1 MTEYSDK
8 IDQIKDIIDNYD
20 LDEKYFLGGP
30 KMATINKT
38 SKLYAGDKF
47 AITTTDGRKLRLVIE
62 RDQFPEDPRS
72 WDNLGTMLCCHRDY
86 QLGDC
91 NSNRETE
98 EQLAEICREYGK
110 SDEEIDEMTF
120 AEEVRFILDQDNVCG
135 LPLWIY
141 DHSGISMSTR
151 RQCSW
156 DSSFVGLIFV
166 EKDFYLAQM
175 CLKDEENWKAK
186 AKKTLESEVEIYNDF
201 LEGNVYQWALYEP
214 TVVIRQ
220 SMDGKEL
227 SREIDEKG
235 EMVDSMG
242 GFYNSLTFEDADAYF
257 NFEIAEVEQID

>member
-1 MTEYSDK
+1 
-8 IDQIKDIIDNYD
+8 
-20 LDEKYFLGGP
+20 
-30 KMATINKT
+30 MATINKT

-62 RDQFPEDPRS
+62 QDQFPEDPRS
-72 WDNLGTMLCCHRDY
+72 WDNLGTMLCCHREY

-135 LPLWIY
+135 LPLYIT
-141 DHSGISMSTR
+141 DHSGISMQTYR
-151 RQCSW
+151 FDAW

-166 EKDFYLAQM
+166 EKDFYLAQS
-175 CLKDEENWKAK
+175 CLKDEKNWKAK

-201 LEGNVYQWALYEP
+201 LEGNVYQWTLYEP

-227 SREIDEKG
+227 SREIDEEG

>member
-1 MTEYSDK
+1 MTK
-8 IDQIKDIIDNYD
+8 
-20 LDEKYFLGGP
+20 
-30 KMATINKT
+30 TINKNT
-38 SKLYAGDKF
+38 KLYAGDKF

-62 RDQFPEDPRS
+62 QDQFSEDPRS

-98 EQLAEICREYGK
+98 EQLAEICRKYGK

-120 AEEVRFILDQDNVCG
+120 AEEVQFILDQDNICG
-135 LPLWIY
+135 LPLYIT
-141 DHSGISMSTR
+141 DHSGISMQTYR
-151 RQCSW
+151 FDAW

-175 CLKDEENWKAK
+175 CLKDEEDWKEKAK
-186 AKKTLESEVEIYNDF
+186 ETLEGEVKTYSDF
-201 LEGNVYQWALYEP
+201 LEGNVYGWALYEP

-227 SREIDEKG
+227 SRTIDEEG
-235 EMVDSMG
+235 EVVDSMV
-242 GFYNSLTFEDADAYF
+242 GFYDPTLEDVEQYF
-257 NFEIAEVEQID
+257 DFEIAEIEEID